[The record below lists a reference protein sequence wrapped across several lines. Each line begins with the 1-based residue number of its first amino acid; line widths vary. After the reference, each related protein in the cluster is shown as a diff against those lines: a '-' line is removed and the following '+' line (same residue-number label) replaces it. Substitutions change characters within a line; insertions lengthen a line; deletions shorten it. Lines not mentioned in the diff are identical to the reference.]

1 MLICAASAG
10 VTHTPPHSSLS
21 FCSSNAKSHRI
32 FSNSV
37 SLPITHNDNPTSD
50 SDDALHL
57 IVPSATA
64 VASAI
69 RKASTSPVQFTQ
81 TLQTNRQTELVLP
94 STDFHRLC
102 LHQLHLF
109 CLHIVHKDSAVLPLI
124 KSNFLPSGNYLFECY
139 TIYGCSIH
147 QYQGNGCKSASD
159 DISIN
164 EVSGLSNGTTIV
176 EPWGILM

>member
-109 CLHIVHKDSAVLPLI
+109 CRIVREALLSVCVSAAMSLPRR
-124 KSNFLPSGNYLFECY
+124 
-139 TIYGCSIH
+139 GCE
-147 QYQGNGCKSASD
+147 A
-159 DISIN
+159 
-164 EVSGLSNGTTIV
+164 LSFD
-176 EPWGILM
+176 